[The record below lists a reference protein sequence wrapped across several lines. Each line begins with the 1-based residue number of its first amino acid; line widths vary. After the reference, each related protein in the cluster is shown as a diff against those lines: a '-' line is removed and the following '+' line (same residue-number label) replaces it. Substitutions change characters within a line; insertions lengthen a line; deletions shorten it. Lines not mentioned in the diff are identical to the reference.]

1 MLMGFSAIDRS
12 TYFLDTY
19 PELPNRVPPRM
30 MASYLGIT
38 PQAPSNIRG
47 KIARS
52 H

>member
-1 MLMGFSAIDRS
+1 MIMGFSAIDKY
-12 TYFLDTY
+12 TCFLDTY

-38 PQAPSNIRG
+38 PQAPSTIRD